1 MMRSLLSAES
11 FWMERAPR
19 VHCTPQFCIFLA
31 AMLFLVPLPWIIGW
45 FTAVAI
51 HEAFH
56 CIALWVCGKKI
67 YEIYVELDGAKI
79 LSEDLNWS
87 ETVFC
92 ALAGPIG
99 GLMLGLTIDDFP
111 QLALCGLLQSV
122 YNLLPVLP
130 LDGGR
135 ALQGIM
141 HLLLR
146 EELAERLCIC
156 VEILT
161 CLSVFTAGIICLWVW
176 HLGFFPLILAVI
188 LVIKLKN
195 KKPCK

>member
-1 MMRSLLSAES
+1 MMRSLLSAET
-11 FWMERAPR
+11 FWMERAFR
-19 VHCTPQFCIFLA
+19 VYCTPQFCIFLA
-31 AMLFLVPLPWIIGW
+31 AMLFLTPLPWMIGW
-45 FTAVAI
+45 FAAVAI

-67 YEIYVELDGAKI
+67 YEICVGLDGARI
-79 LSEDLNWS
+79 AAEDLNWG

-92 ALAGPIG
+92 ALAGPVG
-99 GLMLGLTIDDFP
+99 GLLLVGVVKSFP
-111 QLALCGLLQSV
+111 QLAVCGLLQSV

-135 ALQGIM
+135 AFQGSM
-141 HLLLR
+141 HLLFR
-146 EELAERLCIC
+146 EERAEKLCFC
-156 VEILT
+156 AEILT
-161 CLSVFTAGIICLWVW
+161 CLSVLTAGILCLWVW
-176 HLGFFPLILAVI
+176 HLGFFPFILTVI